1 VLCRPRRQA
10 PIFDILDDASTARD
24 EAPTIVSAQL
34 LPLRQ
39 GADAMIVYLYQPL
52 NELNKLLP
60 TADEK
65 FPTGAMASFRFDG
78 AWKALEPHRAVLA
91 SFIRP
96 KAVVGH

>member
-24 EAPTIVSAQL
+24 DAPTIASAQL

-52 NELNKLLP
+52 NKLNKLLP

-65 FPTGAMASFRFDG
+65 FPTGAMASFPASMGHGRR
-78 AWKALEPHRAVLA
+78 WSRTELCSPHL
-91 SFIRP
+91 
-96 KAVVGH
+96 

>member
-1 VLCRPRRQA
+1 MGPSTYDGLVLCRPRRQA

-39 GADAMIVYLYQPL
+39 GADAMIVYLNQPL
-52 NELNKLLP
+52 NKLNKLLP

-65 FPTGAMASFRFDG
+65 FPTGVMASFRFDG
-78 AWKALEPHRAVLA
+78 HGRRWSRTELCSPHL
-91 SFIRP
+91 
-96 KAVVGH
+96 